1 VGWDAKSSRG
11 DLGGVKTEIFF
22 GKSEIRLGTP
32 VNKPPDGQITGP
44 RREHIALVSR
54 TQLEGLMDECRV
66 LDDVGGPS
74 VTLKKDRNAATV

>member
-1 VGWDAKSSRG
+1 MPARMREAMHAAEWRRAWLAVCLVLALSSG
-11 DLGGVKTEIFF
+11 AMAQ
-22 GKSEIRLGTP
+22 
-32 VNKPPDGQITGP
+32 DGQITGP